1 MFVTSDE
8 EDPDEDGAVDYKY
21 GLAHNHRLLGAVTE
35 ASYALSGFLSVIHE
49 IILRYFSEE
58 EKIQQN
64 AKQNA
69 AIREFSV
76 KTRKKQRTGR

>member
-35 ASYALSGFLSVIHE
+35 ASYALSGFFVCNS
-49 IILRYFSEE
+49 RNYFAVFFRGGKNS
-58 EKIQQN
+58 
-64 AKQNA
+64 AK
-69 AIREFSV
+69 RETKCRNS
-76 KTRKKQRTGR
+76 